1 MIEYNLDIATVDQ
14 LNRDELIATVE
25 YLIANNFERLIYALY
40 RIDVSEAKIKS
51 LIETN
56 TSTNTATLIADAII
70 ERQLEKKVARE
81 KYQQPK
87 RESDTELW

>member
-56 TSTNTATLIADAII
+56 TNASTAALIADAII
-70 ERQLEKKVARE
+70 ERQLEKKIARE

-87 RESDTELW
+87 PESGTELW